1 MKNVSGSSR
10 VMKRGIILI
19 RWSSLY
25 RWRRRKYSGGR
36 VGKDTVGGVW
46 VLMGSPTEGSKN
58 AWV

>member
-1 MKNVSGSSR
+1 
-10 VMKRGIILI
+10 MKRGRILI